1 MKVQEKL
8 KQFQLER
15 KAILATNFYNYET
28 LKGILEAAS
37 RVQAPVMLQL
47 TRSSIDYMGLKRAV
61 VLARQ
66 GLEDYR
72 LDGCIHLDHGG
83 SVELVQR
90 CLDAGFESVMIDA
103 SEKSMEE
110 NIETT
115 CKVVEMAR
123 PYGANVE
130 AELGYVPK
138 LGQMQDSSGFT
149 TVEDAVRFVRATQV
163 DALAVAIG
171 SAHGFYKSTPRLDID
186 RLAEIHAATDVVL
199 VLHGSSGIPHDMV
212 REAIRNGIAK
222 VNLATEIK
230 DTFMRALKQTLQN
243 SDEIDLRKVFPKAT
257 DSVVE
262 LLCDNING
270 GKRHRMTIRII
281 TNLILVY
288 ETLLSV
294 LVALLLFRP
303 GMDRR
308 IYCWKSIC
316 RNLFIKYP
324 KRRSRKR
331 NIRLSMHTLTIT
343 LLHSK
348 RLLSG

>member
-8 KQFQLER
+8 KQLQLEK

-28 LKGILEAAS
+28 LKGVLEAAAT
-37 RVQAPVMLQL
+37 VHAPVMLKL
-47 TRSSIDYMGLKRAV
+47 PKSSIEYMGLKRAV

-66 GLEDYR
+66 GLADYQ

-110 NIETT
+110 NISTT
-115 CKVVEMAR
+115 SKVVEMAK

-138 LGQMQDSSGFT
+138 LGQSQDSSGFT
-149 TVEDAVRFVRATQV
+149 TVEDAVRFVQATGV

-171 SAHGFYKSTPRLDID
+171 SAHGFYKSTPHLDIE
-186 RLAEIHAATDVVL
+186 RLAAIHAATDVVL

-212 REAIRNGIAK
+212 QAAIRNGIAK

-230 DTFMRALKQTLQN
+230 DTFMRALKQTLLN

-257 DSVVE
+257 ASVVD
-262 LLCDNING
+262 LLCE
-270 GKRHRMTIRII
+270 KYRM
-281 TNLILVY
+281 VGSAV
-288 ETLLSV
+288 E
-294 LVALLLFRP
+294 
-303 GMDRR
+303 
-308 IYCWKSIC
+308 
-316 RNLFIKYP
+316 
-324 KRRSRKR
+324 
-331 NIRLSMHTLTIT
+331 
-343 LLHSK
+343 
-348 RLLSG
+348 

>member
-47 TRSSIDYMGLKRAV
+47 TKSSIDYMGLKRAV

-123 PYGANVE
+123 PRTGLMWRPNWAMCLSWDKCKIRPV
-130 AELGYVPK
+130 LRPWKMPFV
-138 LGQMQDSSGFT
+138 SSG
-149 TVEDAVRFVRATQV
+149 
-163 DALAVAIG
+163 
-171 SAHGFYKSTPRLDID
+171 
-186 RLAEIHAATDVVL
+186 
-199 VLHGSSGIPHDMV
+199 LH
-212 REAIRNGIAK
+212 R
-222 VNLATEIK
+222 
-230 DTFMRALKQTLQN
+230 
-243 SDEIDLRKVFPKAT
+243 
-257 DSVVE
+257 
-262 LLCDNING
+262 
-270 GKRHRMTIRII
+270 
-281 TNLILVY
+281 
-288 ETLLSV
+288 
-294 LVALLLFRP
+294 
-303 GMDRR
+303 
-308 IYCWKSIC
+308 
-316 RNLFIKYP
+316 
-324 KRRSRKR
+324 
-331 NIRLSMHTLTIT
+331 
-343 LLHSK
+343 
-348 RLLSG
+348 